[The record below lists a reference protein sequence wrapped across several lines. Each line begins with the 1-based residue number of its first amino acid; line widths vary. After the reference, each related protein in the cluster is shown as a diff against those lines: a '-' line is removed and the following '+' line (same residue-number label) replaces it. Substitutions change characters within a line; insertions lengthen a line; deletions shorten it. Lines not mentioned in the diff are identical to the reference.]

1 VNQEWRVASKT
12 KSAEPKVA
20 RKTEANAK
28 ADPPRSSKT
37 KKPTDW
43 RKRFRDKKEPK
54 VVVLEIDFAGVRAG
68 TKLFIATPGI
78 VANYVARIP
87 HGETR
92 TIERLRNE
100 LARAHGATATCPVS
114 TAIFLRVVCE
124 AAWDDLNDGKSS
136 DEVVPFWRAVEPESK
151 IAKRLRCDAKW
162 LAHMRESEAS
172 D

>member
-1 VNQEWRVASKT
+1 MASKT

-20 RKTEANAK
+20 RKAEANAK
-28 ADPPRSSKT
+28 ANPTRISKT
-37 KKPTDW
+37 TKSTDW

-54 VVVLEIDFAGVRAG
+54 VVVLETDFAGARAG

-87 HGETR
+87 RGETR

-100 LARAHGATATCPVS
+100 LARAHGATSTCPVS
-114 TAIFLRVVCE
+114 TAIFLRIVCE

-136 DEVVPFWRAVEPESK
+136 DEVVPFWRAVEPDSK

-162 LAHMRESEAS
+162 LTHMRERET
-172 D
+172 DD